1 MSDDAAERH
10 AGATVHRL
18 LEKDYWLVWST
29 PLASVDSSEFG
40 PHVDE
45 HVDWMLELE
54 AAGVLFASGPLLSG
68 PGIRGGAGMTILR
81 AADEQAAREIAE
93 QDPFV
98 RAGLRDF
105 TVFMWRLNE
114 GSVEVRLSLGSGTH
128 EWH

>member
-1 MSDDAAERH
+1 M
-10 AGATVHRL
+10 

-29 PLASVDSSEFG
+29 PVDGVDSSEFG
-40 PHVDE
+40 RLVDE

-54 AAGVLFASGPLLSG
+54 GRGVVFASGPLLSG
-68 PGIRGGAGMTILR
+68 PDIRSGAGMTILR
-81 AADEQAAREIAE
+81 ADDEQAARSIAA

-105 TVFMWRLNE
+105 AVFLWRLNE
-114 GSVEVRLSLGSGTH
+114 GSVEIRLSLGSGTH